1 MSLLVRRF
9 ADFLHDLQQL
19 ERTQPRGDAILDAF
33 TRHTPFEGGAVYLR
47 DRDAHLRLVA
57 KSNQFVAPEIL
68 DRDPPSELIAGTDRV
83 LVPLRSGR

>member
-19 ERTQPRGDAILDAF
+19 ERSAPRGDAILDAF

-47 DRDAHLRLVA
+47 DRDSILRLP
-57 KSNQFVAPEIL
+57 PEHSSSWHPRFSTTTL
-68 DRDPPSELIAGTDRV
+68 P
-83 LVPLRSGR
+83 